1 MVSAARGGYAV
12 ATVMRPCP
20 HLLARLICA
29 CVAVLL
35 GACAGT
41 TSDFD
46 RVAPPVRFLEVRE
59 TASWVEGFDDAWWPK
74 IDAAYD
80 EYNRTINEELIV
92 QWDAFCT
99 DAADERIRGQTPDKR
114 RARVLWTRHLEVNRA
129 LGEREHDFAD
139 ALLKALPREA
149 EPFVRLLSAR
159 IAFRR
164 ATCALRE
171 PMQDLPGPLE
181 VMRLVQRR
189 RIPPGALELVTA
201 AYARLASECD
211 GVVRARANAYIDTC
225 GDMEALFI
233 ARRQAELAEQ
243 GAVDDA
249 SRGQAKQVR
258 EDVEKA
264 SDGRTKEW
272 ERESLRLTERI
283 RLALQREGRAFA
295 QMLGD
300 PEERSDYLDQLDF
313 ALHDGIRSAQGIE
326 AFAKI
331 ARSVIIQSFRDDER
345 QDKLLKALD
354 DTVAI
359 EIAAQRTARIALSSG
374 SPAAR
379 KNAYEELQTVGD
391 RIGKLV
397 GDALEEQGGVW
408 RVLERTP
415 DVMARVQ
422 SADDAAED
430 VLNPPPEQPA
440 RPDIYVPPGRDRN
453 LLLLIGSP
461 LAPSALGALSER
473 LNLDF
478 ASDSAFGEFAAGERM
493 QLEESAQQ
501 IGRSILREF
510 ERLDPRNG
518 DGSPS
523 VRVARFMGKLAA
535 IVSRQRALD
544 SSANERA
551 LAEAARLAGIAVE
564 DERVALARLELDL
577 LLDVGVDK
585 FVREGEPIAGVSPG
599 AILSPFELSRVAA
612 RNADERATAE
622 GVLMSRAEA
631 LRAAH
636 RDLAREIRG
645 NLAGFLTVAVERQS
659 LLGAGDRWRPT
670 LAGRDALELR
680 FVLAREF
687 RTVLGD
693 AFADR
698 YEQEIRELIA
708 PGCEPVAPRALVELR
723 RFAQDPRRKPSDPD
737 WIARAQDRAV
747 VQEMLKQCDERCK
760 IALREFVTW
769 RANWVRIGD
778 YDGRDSWR
786 QLERTAPRGW
796 LIWSRCAD
804 AIDRAIAMS
813 SVALDE
819 ATVEELGL
827 HRFSVV
833 IPRRMKPYFE

>member
-1 MVSAARGGYAV
+1 
-12 ATVMRPCP
+12 MRHCP
-20 HLLARLICA
+20 HLLARVLVA
-29 CVAVLL
+29 CLALLL

-46 RVAPPVRFLEVRE
+46 RIAPPVRFLEIRE

-80 EYNRTINEELIV
+80 EYNRTIDQELV
-92 QWDAFCT
+92 AQWDAFCT
-99 DAADERIRGQTPDKR
+99 DAADERLRGQTPDKR
-114 RARVLWTRHLEVNRA
+114 RARVMWTRYLEVNRA

-139 ALLKALPREA
+139 ALLKALPHEA
-149 EPFVRLLSAR
+149 EPFVRLLSTR

-164 ATCALRE
+164 ATCVLRE

-189 RIPPGALELVTA
+189 RIPPAALELVAA

-225 GDMEALFI
+225 GDMEGLFVAL
-233 ARRQAELAEQ
+233 RQAQLVEQ

-249 SRGQAKQVR
+249 SRGQAIQAR
-258 EDVEKA
+258 TSAEKA
-264 SDGRTKEW
+264 SADRTKQW
-272 ERESLRLTERI
+272 EQESLRLTERI

-300 PEERSDYLDQLDF
+300 AEERSSYLDQLDF
-313 ALHDGIRSAQGIE
+313 ALHDGIRSARGIE
-326 AFAKI
+326 AFARI
-331 ARSVIIQSFRDDER
+331 ARSVIIQRFNDEKR
-345 QDKLLKALD
+345 QAALLKELD
-354 DTVAI
+354 GVVAA
-359 EIAAQRTARIALSSG
+359 EIATQRTARIALSSG

-379 KNAYEELQTVGD
+379 KRAYEQLQKVGD
-391 RIGKLV
+391 PVGELV
-397 GDALEEQGGVW
+397 GKALEEQGGVW

-415 DVMARVQ
+415 DVMGRVQ

-430 VLNPPPEQPA
+430 VLNPPPEKPV
-440 RPDIYVPPGRDRN
+440 RPDMYVPPGRDQN
-453 LLLLIGSP
+453 LLLLLGSP

-473 LNLDF
+473 LGLDF
-478 ASDSAFGEFAAGERM
+478 DSDSSLGELSARERM
-493 QLEESAQQ
+493 QLEDSARQT
-501 IGRSILREF
+501 GRAILGEF

-523 VRVARFMGKLAA
+523 SRVARFMGKLSA
-535 IVSRQRALD
+535 IISRQRALD
-544 SSANERA
+544 SAANDRVFT
-551 LAEAARLAGIAVE
+551 EASRLAGVAPD
-564 DERVALARLELDL
+564 DERVELARLELDL
-577 LLDVGVDK
+577 LLDVGIDRGS
-585 FVREGEPIAGVSPG
+585 REGEPIAGVSPA
-599 AILSPFELSRVAA
+599 AILNPFELARIAA
-612 RNADERATAE
+612 RNADERAAAE
-622 GVLMSRAEA
+622 GILRMRAEA
-631 LRAAH
+631 LRAGH
-636 RDLAREIRG
+636 RVLAREIRSNLSEFLVVVVEMQSVLSAG
-645 NLAGFLTVAVERQS
+645 N
-659 LLGAGDRWRPT
+659 RWRPK

-680 FVLAREF
+680 LGLAREF
-687 RTVLGD
+687 RAVIGD

-698 YEQEIRELIA
+698 YEQEIREIIA
-708 PGCEPVAPRALVELR
+708 PGCEPVAPAAMVELKRLVE
-723 RFAQDPRRKPSDPD
+723 DPRGKSTDPD
-737 WIARAQDRAV
+737 SVARAQDRLV
-747 VQEMLKQCDERCK
+747 VKELLEQCDERCTL
-760 IALREFVTW
+760 ALREFVTW
-769 RANWVRIGD
+769 RANWVRLGD
-778 YDGRDSWR
+778 YEGRDSWR

-813 SVALDE
+813 AVALDE